1 VVDVAPKLFA
11 MTNSLGFGHDAPLAA
26 THCLPTRFD
35 VKGERLRFKYGDTL
49 RLSRGIFDVVDEGKG
64 LTGRKPRADA
74 QRNRARLLKTAKAAF
89 AEKGAEAS
97 LDEIARTAGVGAGT
111 LYRHFPT
118 RDALIEAVYRHE
130 TEQLVAAATRLAGTH
145 APTAALREWLQL
157 FVDYMATKHGM
168 YEALN
173 SIVGGTS
180 ELYSASTEQ
189 MTRAIAK
196 LVDRAAASGDIRS
209 DFDPLD
215 LLRALAGVAN
225 MSSGPDGTQAAK
237 RMIDILIAGIR
248 SQT

>member
-1 VVDVAPKLFA
+1 METLSVYQGGIFCVVDDG
-11 MTNSLGFGHDAPLAA
+11 M
-26 THCLPTRFD
+26 
-35 VKGERLRFKYGDTL
+35 
-49 RLSRGIFDVVDEGKG
+49 G
-64 LTGRKPRADA
+64 LTPRKPRADA
-74 QRNRARLLKTAKAAF
+74 QRNRALLLKTAKAAF
-89 AEKGAEAS
+89 AEKGAGAS

-130 TEQLVAAATRLAGTH
+130 TEQLVTAAARLAETH
-145 APTAALREWLQL
+145 APTAALREWLRL

-168 YEALN
+168 YDALN

-189 MTRAIAK
+189 MKRAIAT
-196 LVDRAAASGDIRS
+196 LVDRAAASGDIRLDS
-209 DFDPLD
+209 DPLD

-248 SQT
+248 NPP